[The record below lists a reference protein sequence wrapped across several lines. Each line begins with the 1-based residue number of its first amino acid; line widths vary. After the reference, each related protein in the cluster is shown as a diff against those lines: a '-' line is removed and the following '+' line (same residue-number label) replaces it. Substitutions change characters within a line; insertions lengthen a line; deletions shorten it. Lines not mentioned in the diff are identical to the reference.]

1 MSQLT
6 VSIVGLRAVEALAE
20 HGSIA
25 AAAAALGYTPSAVSQ
40 QIARLERD
48 LGQSVIERQGRRAV
62 LTTSGAILA
71 DSARRII
78 VELESMNATIQAQA
92 RTVTGPVGV
101 AAFPSAARGIL
112 PSAMARLLRTWPD
125 LALRAVE
132 VPSHRA
138 AQLVGSGAVDIAVVH
153 DWQGLPME
161 VADGLR
167 AEHLGDDVSDVL
179 VHQDHRSA
187 AGEEVDLRDFEGD
200 RWLYEPGSVAHEL
213 LEQVFGAAA
222 GDLVLGHQVSEYPT
236 QVEMVAEGLG
246 VALVPRMGRGALP
259 ASVRVVRLS
268 SPPMRRIHA
277 LWRASG
283 DGRPAITATVEELAR
298 TCRSGTLSA

>member
-48 LGQSVIERQGRRAV
+48 LGQAVVERQGRRAV
-62 LTTSGAILA
+62 LTKSGAILA

-92 RTVTGPVGV
+92 QTVTGEVSI

-112 PSAMARLLRTWPD
+112 PSAMARLLRWWPALD
-125 LALRAVE
+125 LRAVE

-138 AQLVGSGAVDIAVVH
+138 AQLVGSGAVDVAVVH
-153 DWQGLPME
+153 DWEGLPME

-167 AEHLGDDVSDVL
+167 GRHLGDDVSDVL
-179 VHQDHRSA
+179 VHEEHRNA

-213 LEQVFGAAA
+213 LEKVFGATA
-222 GDLVLGHQVSEYPT
+222 GQLVLGHQVSEYPT
-236 QVEMVAEGLG
+236 QIEMVAEGLG
-246 VALVPRMGRGALP
+246 MALVPRMGRGPLP
-259 ASVRVVRLS
+259 ASVRVVRVS

-277 LWRASG
+277 LWRSSA
-283 DGRPAITATVEELAR
+283 DGRPAITATVDELAR
-298 TCRSGTLSA
+298 ACGTGDLGG